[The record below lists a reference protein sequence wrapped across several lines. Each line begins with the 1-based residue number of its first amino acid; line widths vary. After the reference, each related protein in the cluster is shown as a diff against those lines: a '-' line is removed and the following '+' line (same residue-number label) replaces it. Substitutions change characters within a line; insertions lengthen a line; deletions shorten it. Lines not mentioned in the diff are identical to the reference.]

1 MRSVE
6 RISSSGRETPADDV
20 RQRLRD
26 LPIERHPPYDWTEF
40 TRRSRER
47 ALIRRSPVKWE
58 HAAAVAGVTVLI
70 ASMAIWGRADQQQ
83 AAVAASGV
91 AAAPISAS
99 ASPSAT
105 AASTTDNAMENE
117 RANYA
122 ANAMNERLN
131 AAARERAQAAS
142 IAAQAMV
149 AAQLAALRRS
159 QESRQWLEQQP
170 DEPAVVRVGARAA
183 VASLEDRIAWVDDAL
198 SDAQFGSVNRGGMQA
213 LERERAQLVSSLA
226 RVRYAQTL
234 ASVTP

>member
-1 MRSVE
+1 M
-6 RISSSGRETPADDV
+6 PADDV

-26 LPIERHPPYDWTEF
+26 LPTERHPPYDWTEF

-47 ALIRRSPVKWE
+47 SFARRIPVKWE
-58 HAAAVAGVTVLI
+58 HAAAAAGITVLI
-70 ASMAIWGRADQQQ
+70 ASMAIWGRGDHSQ
-83 AAVAASGV
+83 AAVAAGGV
-91 AAAPISAS
+91 VAAPISAS

-105 AASTTDNAMENE
+105 AASTTDNAVANEQADDALNAVNE
-117 RANYA
+117 RV
-122 ANAMNERLN
+122 N

-142 IAAQAMV
+142 IAAQAIV
-149 AAQLAALRRS
+149 AAQLAAFRRS

-170 DEPAVVRVGARAA
+170 KEPAVVRVGARAA

-198 SDAQFGSVNRGGMQA
+198 SDAQFGSANRGGMQV

-234 ASVTP
+234 AAVSP

>member
-6 RISSSGRETPADDV
+6 RLSSSGRETSADDV

-26 LPIERHPPYDWTEF
+26 LPTERHPPYDWTEF

-47 ALIRRSPVKWE
+47 SAVRRSAVKWE
-58 HAAAVAGVTVLI
+58 HAAAAAGITVLI
-70 ASMAIWGRADQQQ
+70 ASMAIWGRGDHGHAS
-83 AAVAASGV
+83 VAASGV
-91 AAAPISAS
+91 ATAPITAS
-99 ASPSAT
+99 ASPPASAGSPPD
-105 AASTTDNAMENE
+105 AALANE
-117 RANYA
+117 RANES
-122 ANAMNERLN
+122 ANAMNDFFN
-131 AAARERAQAAS
+131 AAARQRAEAAS
-142 IAAQAMV
+142 VAAQAVV

-159 QESRQWLEQQP
+159 QESRQWLERQP

-198 SDAQFGSVNRGGMQA
+198 SDAQFGSADRERMQA

-234 ASVTP
+234 ASVSP